1 MSADAQPAPALERA
15 WRLRALLVLQRP
27 RVVFAALRDDDD
39 DAAQARQEPILALIL
54 LAGIAGVLTT
64 SVARGLLDDAELDGL
79 LVAVWAFIGGGFYG
93 VAAYWLLGA
102 FLFGAAQAFGGLG
115 SYRRARHVVAFAAAP
130 LALALFVLWPVG
142 IAAFGTDLFRTGGAD
157 TGSGGDVFA
166 LGEIAFAA
174 WSVALLAI
182 GVRAVHGWSWTRSAA
197 TTALALAP
205 LALFILSERL

>member
-1 MSADAQPAPALERA
+1 VSADAQPAPALERA
-15 WRLRALLVLQRP
+15 WRLRTLLVLQRP
-27 RVVFAALRDDDD
+27 RVVFAGLRDDAD

-64 SVARGLLDDAELDGL
+64 SVARGLLDNAELDGL

-102 FLFGAAQAFGGLG
+102 FLFGAAQAFGSLG
-115 SYRRARHVVAFAAAP
+115 SYRRARHVIAFASAP
-130 LALALFVLWPVG
+130 LALALLVLWPVG

-157 TGSGGDVFA
+157 TGTGGAIFA

-182 GVRAVHGWSWTRSAA
+182 GVRAVHGWSWARSGA

-205 LALFILSERL
+205 LALFVLSERL

>member
-1 MSADAQPAPALERA
+1 
-15 WRLRALLVLQRP
+15 
-27 RVVFAALRDDDD
+27 
-39 DAAQARQEPILALIL
+39 L
-54 LAGIAGVLTT
+54 LAVLWLGGIAGVLAT
-64 SVARGLLDDAELDGL
+64 SVAQTLLDDPARDEI

-102 FLFGAAQAFGGLG
+102 FLFGAAQAFGSLG
-115 SYRRARHVVAFAAAP
+115 SYRRARPVSAFASAP
-130 LALALFVLWPVG
+130 LALALLVLWPVG

-157 TGSGGDVFA
+157 TGTGGAIFA

-182 GVRAVHGWSWTRSAA
+182 GVRAVHGWGWARSGA

-205 LALFILSERL
+205 LALFVVSERL